1 MTVGDKVKVID
12 QDIWGVIVQEGW
24 SGNTVI
30 IEESTSDY
38 DIDLFETPFDS
49 RLEFRK
55 SDLEKVK

>member
-1 MTVGDKVKVID
+1 MTVGDKVKVIN

-24 SGNTVI
+24 SRNTVI